1 MITNVNKKMEAGAM
15 NPYDDNNEMNNEE
28 NSEQGSSWYKD
39 EKAEDNGSYRIVR
52 PDAGREDCCYRDA
65 AFTPQTDMGSG
76 YYVPGGRGPK
86 GPEPEKKRKKR
97 GIGVAGVVALCLV
110 CALLGGVSGGL
121 IANANQTAAVSTE
134 EPSEALTQTS
144 PAETP
149 SGIVTSS
156 DSSVMSARDIYYNL
170 AIEQVVGIQTDITQT
185 NIFGMTVSGSVSGS
199 GFVISEDGYI
209 LTNYHVIE
217 DAYTGG
223 YEIKVMFYNGDTYT
237 AEIKGYERNNDIAVL
252 KIDATGLN
260 AASLGTSDSL
270 YVGDTVYA
278 VGNPL
283 GELNYSMTSGMVS
296 ATDRLITTEEG
307 TMTMFQFDAAVNE
320 GNSGGPV
327 YNTSGQV
334 VGVVTAKS
342 SEDGTE
348 GLGFAIPID
357 DAVRIANDIISG
369 ERSLDSETGDAYL
382 GVEVQ
387 DVDSMAAQYYGFPEG
402 AYVRVVN
409 SGSAAETAGIKVGDI
424 ITELDGYEVGSRD
437 ELKQE
442 LLFHSSGETVDIVVW
457 RSGEYLTLS
466 ITFDAKPAENSSDSG
481 SQGAYQQPSEPSNG
495 WQDGGFYFG

>member
-1 MITNVNKKMEAGAM
+1 M
-15 NPYDDNNEMNNEE
+15 NPYENNNNEMNNE
-28 NSEQGSSWYKD
+28 NNPSGSSWYNRD
-39 EKAEDNGSYRIVR
+39 ERPAGDGSYRIVK
-52 PDAGREDCCYRDA
+52 PDAEREDCCYRDA
-65 AFTPQTDMGSG
+65 SFASQPEGG

-86 GPEPEKKRKKR
+86 GPEPEKKKRR
-97 GIGVAGVVALCLV
+97 GISAAGIIALCLV

-121 IANANQTAAVSTE
+121 IANANQTAAVSQDTDE
-134 EPSEALTQTS
+134 
-144 PAETP
+144 PAETL
-149 SGIVTSS
+149 TQSS
-156 DSSVMSARDIYYNL
+156 PTASPNGTVAANSDGTMSARDIYYNL

-185 NIFGMTVSGSVSGS
+185 NVFGMTVSGSVSGS
-199 GFVISEDGYI
+199 GFVISQDGYI

-223 YEIKVMFYNGDTYT
+223 YEVKVMFYNGDTYT

-260 AASLGTSDSL
+260 AAELGTSDSL

-307 TMTMFQFDAAVNE
+307 TMTMFQFDAAVNS

-342 SEDGTE
+342 NESNTE

-369 ERSLDSETGDAYL
+369 ERSLDAETGDAYL

-402 AYVRVVN
+402 AYVRTVN
-409 SGSAAETAGIKVGDI
+409 SGGAAEKAGIKVGDI
-424 ITELDGYEVGSRD
+424 ITALDGYEVGSRD

-442 LLFHSSGETVDIVVW
+442 LLFHSAGETATITVW
-457 RSGEYLTLS
+457 RSGEYLDLS
-466 ITFDAKPAENSSDSG
+466 ITFDQAPAETDTGTDSG
-481 SQGAYQQPSEPSNG
+481 SGSQYYPWSQNG
-495 WQDGGFYFG
+495 GYFG

>member
-1 MITNVNKKMEAGAM
+1 MY
-15 NPYDDNNEMNNEE
+15 PYDENNKTPGGENNNEPRC
-28 NSEQGSSWYKD
+28 D
-39 EKAEDNGSYRIVR
+39 APAEDGSYRIVK
-52 PDAGREDCCYRDA
+52 PDAEQNTCYRDA
-65 AFTPQTDMGSG
+65 AYTPQSGASFDG

-86 GPEPEKKRKKR
+86 PPEPEKKPHKR
-97 GIGVAGVVALCLV
+97 GMGAAGVIALCLV

-121 IANANQTAAVSTE
+121 IANANQPAAVV
-134 EPSEALTQTS
+134 SETDAPASDTPLVQTS
-144 PAETP
+144 PSAGGTT
-149 SGIVTSS
+149 TSS
-156 DSSVMSARDIYYNL
+156 DGAMSARDIYYDL
-170 AIEQVVGIQTDITQT
+170 ACKQVVGIQTDITAT

-209 LTNYHVIE
+209 LTNYHVVE

-223 YEIKVMFYNGDTYT
+223 YEVKVMFYDGSTYT
-237 AEIKGYERNNDIAVL
+237 AEIQGFDRNNDIAVL
-252 KIDATGLN
+252 KIDATGLD
-260 AASLGTSDSL
+260 AAELGSSDSL
-270 YVGDTVYA
+270 FVGDTVYA

-283 GELNYSMTSGMVS
+283 GELSYSMTSGMVS

-342 SEDGTE
+342 NEDGTE

-357 DAVRIANDIISG
+357 DAVRIANDVISG
-369 ERSLDSETGDAYL
+369 ERSLDAETGDAYL
-382 GVEVQ
+382 GITPA

-402 AYVRVVN
+402 AYVRTVTE
-409 SGSAAETAGIKVGDI
+409 GSAAEKAGIKVGDI
-424 ITELDGYEVGSRD
+424 ITQLDGYDIGSSD
-437 ELKQE
+437 ELRQE
-442 LLFHSSGETVDIVVW
+442 LLFHSAGETVDIVVW

-466 ITFDAKPAENSSDSG
+466 ITFDAKPAENTDSG
-481 SQGAYQQPSEPSNG
+481 SQGAYQQPVEPSGG

>member
-1 MITNVNKKMEAGAM
+1 M
-15 NPYDDNNEMNNEE
+15 NPYENNNEMNNE
-28 NSEQGSSWYKD
+28 NNEQGSSWYRN
-39 EKAEDNGSYRIVR
+39 EKNAEDGSYRIVK
-52 PDAGREDCCYRDA
+52 PDADRNDCCYRDA
-65 AFTPQTDMGSG
+65 AFTPQNDGGSG
-76 YYVPGGRGPK
+76 FYAPGGRPSK
-86 GPEPEKKRKKR
+86 GSEPEKKHKKH
-97 GIGVAGVVALCLV
+97 GLGVAGIVALCLV

-121 IANANQTAAVSTE
+121 IANANQPAAVASTD
-134 EPSEALTQTS
+134 EPSGTLTQTG
-144 PAETP
+144 PTATP
-149 SGIVTSS
+149 SGTTTSS
-156 DSSVMSARDIYYNL
+156 DSGTMSARDIYYNL
-170 AIEQVVGIQTDITQT
+170 ALQQVVGIQTDITKT
-185 NIFGMTVSGSVSGS
+185 NVFGMTVSGSVSGS

-237 AEIKGYERNNDIAVL
+237 AEIMGYERNNDIAVL

-260 AASLGTSDSL
+260 AASLGTSGSL

-327 YNTSGQV
+327 YNTNGQV

-342 SEDGTE
+342 SEDGAE

-382 GVEVQ
+382 GITPA

-402 AYVRVVN
+402 AYVRSVTE
-409 SGSAAETAGIKVGDI
+409 GSAAEKAGIKVGDI
-424 ITELDGYEVGSRD
+424 ITELDGYAVSSSD
-437 ELKQE
+437 ELRQE
-442 LLFHSSGETVDIVVW
+442 LLFHSAGETADIVVW

-466 ITFDAKPAENSSDSG
+466 ITFDQKPAETESNTESG
-481 SQGAYQQPSEPSNG
+481 SGQQTSPWSHS
-495 WQDGGFYFG
+495 GGYFG